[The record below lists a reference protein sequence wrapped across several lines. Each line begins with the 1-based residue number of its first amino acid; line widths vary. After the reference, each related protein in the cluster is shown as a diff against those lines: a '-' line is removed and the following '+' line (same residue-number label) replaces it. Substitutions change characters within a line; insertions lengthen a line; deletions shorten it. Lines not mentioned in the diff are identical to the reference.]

1 VPKSVPHAAAIT
13 PGLAWHHVLGARTQ
27 PMSGLTDPLDTAF
40 DGIPSPF
47 VLFERSTVHTLEIAR
62 DALSIL
68 YHVVEAV
75 RGVVPRR
82 Q

>member
-1 VPKSVPHAAAIT
+1 
-13 PGLAWHHVLGARTQ
+13 
-27 PMSGLTDPLDTAF
+27 MSGLTDPLDTAF